1 MLRYRSRRQIAGRHP
16 PSECAFNEE
25 DTMHIKKLLAV
36 TIATLA
42 LSAGSAM
49 AANFEVLMLNKGTD
63 GKTMGFSPSFLQ
75 VEPGDT
81 VTFIPID
88 KGHNAE
94 TILDMIPE
102 TAATWKGKV
111 DEEFT
116 VTLDVPGLYGFK
128 CYPHFAMGMV
138 GLIQVGNDRSNLT
151 GLMNVRL
158 PGKAQARMMELF
170 AKTSPRQN

>member
-1 MLRYRSRRQIAGRHP
+1 MQLGR
-16 PSECAFNEE
+16 
-25 DTMHIKKLLAV
+25 LLTAAL
-36 TIATLA
+36 TALA
-42 LSAGSAM
+42 LGAGSAA

-102 TAATWKGKV
+102 AAETWKGKIN
-111 DEEFT
+111 EEFT

-128 CYPHFAMGMV
+128 CNPHFTMGMV
-138 GLIQVGNDRSNLT
+138 GLIQVGNDHSNLT

-170 AKTSPRQN
+170 AKTSPRHN

>member
-1 MLRYRSRRQIAGRHP
+1 MQ
-16 PSECAFNEE
+16 FK
-25 DTMHIKKLLAV
+25 TLLGTVLSVAV
-36 TIATLA
+36 
-42 LSAGSAM
+42 LSLSSAAM

-94 TILDMIPE
+94 SILGMIPE
-102 TAATWKGKV
+102 AATHWKGKV

-116 VTLDVPGLYGFK
+116 VTLSEKGLYGFK
-128 CYPHFAMGMV
+128 CFPHFAMGMV
-138 GLIQVGNDRSNLT
+138 GLVQVGNDRSNLND
-151 GLMNVRL
+151 LMNVRM

-170 AKTSPRQN
+170 AKTSPRQ